1 MKHAVWFLLV
11 FVGLATL
18 ACSSG
23 QLISSFVTPT
33 PLAALPNPTTPPT
46 YIPSPRTVATTK
58 VPNAPS
64 APTWWPADLPPAI
77 GMDLTSNLN
86 NQAVW
91 KTGDTNVD
99 RLKDFFLNEAKGAGY
114 SAYTVTLSQG
124 SIYDLLLLRG
134 TNAYDV
140 NLTQGSDTTVI
151 TGTRIGTIHLEFS
164 GVVNKTLDLPLRE
177 RLNLTEG
184 SEVAIGTSVPSPEC
198 GTCEYYL
205 NVHIAPF
212 TGPGGYNSQPAG
224 TYIIDVEAI
233 PGGTEDKDDYRWAK
247 QCAVLVKDANSGN
260 LSCAG
265 LENVNDSSKLLNVTG
280 SFQQPP

>member
-1 MKHAVWFLLV
+1 MKHAAWFLVVL
-11 FVGLATL
+11 VGLATL
-18 ACSSG
+18 ACSGAQFVSW
-23 QLISSFVTPT
+23 LVTPT
-33 PLAALPNPTTPPT
+33 PFAALPPLPPT
-46 YIPSPRTVATTK
+46 ATASSAPV
-58 VPNAPS
+58 VPTIAVSGTPG
-64 APTWWPADLPPAI
+64 APTWWPAELAI
-77 GMDLTSNLN
+77 PKTAQLTNNQN

-91 KTGDTNVD
+91 NTHDTNVD
-99 RLKDFFLNEAKGAGY
+99 GLRDFFLKEAKDAGY
-114 SAYTVTLSQG
+114 SAYTITLSQG
-124 SIYDLLLLRG
+124 SIYDLLLLKG

-140 NLTQGSDTTVI
+140 NLTQGIDATVV

-164 GVVNKTLDLPLRE
+164 GIITKTLDLPLRE
-177 RLNLTEG
+177 RLNLTQG

-198 GTCEYYL
+198 GTCEYYF

-247 QCAVLVKDANSGN
+247 QCAVLIKDANSGN